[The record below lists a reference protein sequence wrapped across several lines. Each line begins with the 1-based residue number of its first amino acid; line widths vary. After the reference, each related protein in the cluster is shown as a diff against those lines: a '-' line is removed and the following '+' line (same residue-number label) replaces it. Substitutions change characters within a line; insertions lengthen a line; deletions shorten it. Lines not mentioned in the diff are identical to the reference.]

1 MRLAD
6 LIVNLETAKN
16 GAEGGGSSLGDHP
29 LRATPSRKR
38 LNFSGLTRIQRP
50 KSSRANVRV
59 TRVHRSLGALWTAV
73 SAGNERRSARC
84 RLAIWERALA

>member
-16 GAEGGGSSLGDHP
+16 GAEGGESSLRDHP

-38 LNFSGLTRIQRP
+38 LNFSGLTRIQP

-73 SAGNERRSARC
+73 SAGDERRSAQC